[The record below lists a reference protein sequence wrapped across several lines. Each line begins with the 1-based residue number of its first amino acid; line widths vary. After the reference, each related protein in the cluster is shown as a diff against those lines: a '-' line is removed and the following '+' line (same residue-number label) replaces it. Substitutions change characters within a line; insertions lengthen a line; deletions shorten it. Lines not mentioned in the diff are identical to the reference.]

1 MTTSQAA
8 LCWRP
13 SLFIARHITRTSRVL
28 QVGSASQT
36 PATPHREEKP
46 HRKPPIS
53 TNLPP
58 VSREAMRARL
68 MAWK

>member
-1 MTTSQAA
+1 MACRLA
-8 LCWRP
+8 
-13 SLFIARHITRTSRVL
+13 SLRMARHITSTSTVL
-28 QVGSASQT
+28 QVGNASQT

-53 TNLPP
+53 TSLPP